1 MNTER
6 DYERAEIADEV
17 SKWTV
22 GFGILVVALAP
33 LSIPI
38 LLLTAVA
45 LVPLLVP
52 LIALGA
58 VAALVALPVMLV
70 RRLVAATKRGGPRR
84 ARLAHRNLSPGRP
97 G

>member
-1 MNTER
+1 MDGQRQNTR
-6 DYERAEIADEV
+6 DEVMGEV
-17 SKWTV
+17 SKWGV

-45 LVPLLVP
+45 LLPLLVP
-52 LIALGA
+52 LIALGL
-58 VAALVALPVMLV
+58 VAAIVALPVVLV
-70 RRLVAATKRGGPRR
+70 RRLVAATKKGGPRR
-84 ARLAHRNLSPGRP
+84 ARLAHRNLSPQRP